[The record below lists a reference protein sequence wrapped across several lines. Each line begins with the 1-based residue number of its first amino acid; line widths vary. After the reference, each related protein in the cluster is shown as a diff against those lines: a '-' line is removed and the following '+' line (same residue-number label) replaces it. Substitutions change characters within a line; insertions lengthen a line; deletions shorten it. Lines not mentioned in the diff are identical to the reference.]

1 MPRRLSAAK
10 GASEIGVTAKT
21 VTVAVIADVDNAL
34 APNAF
39 KPIVDGAQA
48 GVKFVNANGGVAG
61 RTLKMDFI
69 DSHLNPNDTRN
80 AIIKACGDDLATVG
94 TATALFSG
102 LADLTGCKD
111 QAGQATGL
119 PDIGSIVLG
128 TPQACA
134 LTSFPVIPSM
144 IDCST
149 VGKNPQ
155 TYRTNQGV
163 FKYLS
168 KQHKGDLKG
177 PFIKSR
183 DSPDAERSTDS
194 LADAAKNAGIDVTS
208 MPSLSNSSP
217 QSAFTPVV
225 TQMKQDG
232 DNWSDNGLTT
242 PGAVLLRQEAAL
254 QGVDSELGRLAVHER
269 LLRREGDG
277 RRRRRDERRIRRPRV
292 PALRRGEVEQDARRF
307 PEVHREGQRQRVRR
321 VRLRSGARVQGRCRH
336 RQQVDR
342 RPPRTSLLTALKGL
356 HSFNADGMTG
366 TVNIGGKVPSSCFMV
381 VQWNGGKFN
390 RIYPKKAGTFDCT
403 DLEPLHLPDR
413 PHHTPDPSLPIEVA
427 SLLTCRTRTG
437 DATSGSDRRWRQAWG
452 AAVDA
457 HRRAGHEP
465 AVVGGEHRRSPTP
478 PPPGGEAL
486 ADQRRDLGEDVPVG
500 VGRGAS
506 RRWSR

>member
-1 MPRRLSAAK
+1 VPKTRHISLALVVVVSLAVASVASTTSAGAATT
-10 GASEIGVTAKT
+10 ASEIGVSAKT
-21 VTVAVIADVDNAL
+21 IDVAIIADVDNSL

-39 KPIVDGAQA
+39 KPIVDGVQA

-61 RTLKMDFI
+61 RTLKADFI

-80 AIIKACGDDLATVG
+80 AIIKACGQDLAMVG
-94 TATALFSG
+94 TATALFTG
-102 LADLTGCKD
+102 LDDLTGCKD

-134 LTSFPVIPSM
+134 PTSFPVIPSM

-168 KQHKGDLKG
+168 KQHNGDLKG
-177 PFIKSR
+177 PFIKSS
-183 DSPDAERSTDS
+183 DSPDAARSTDS
-194 LADAAKNAGIDVTS
+194 LADAAKNAGIDVTG

-254 QGVDSELGRLAVHER
+254 QGVDSSKVVWQCTSACYDEKQMAAAGDAMDGEYVDLGFLPFAEAKSNKTLAGYLKYIGKDNASAFGVYGFEAV
-269 LLRREGDG
+269 LAFKEAADAANKSSDG
-277 RRRRRDERRIRRPRV
+277 LTR
-292 PALRRGEVEQDARRF
+292 A
-307 PEVHREGQRQRVRR
+307 
-321 VRLRSGARVQGRCRH
+321 
-336 RQQVDR
+336 
-342 RPPRTSLLTALKGL
+342 SLLTALKGVT
-356 HSFNADGMTG
+356 SFNAGGMTG

-381 VQWNGGKFN
+381 VQWNNGKFN

-403 DLEPLHLPDR
+403 ESNRYTYQTDLT
-413 PHHTPDPSLPIEVA
+413 TP
-427 SLLTCRTRTG
+427 
-437 DATSGSDRRWRQAWG
+437 
-452 AAVDA
+452 
-457 HRRAGHEP
+457 
-465 AVVGGEHRRSPTP
+465 
-478 PPPGGEAL
+478 
-486 ADQRRDLGEDVPVG
+486 
-500 VGRGAS
+500 
-506 RRWSR
+506 

>member
-1 MPRRLSAAK
+1 VPNVRRTPLALVIALGLAVASCATVTAAGAATPTAAK

-21 VTVAVIADVDNAL
+21 VTIAVIADVDNSL

-48 GVKFVNANGGVAG
+48 GVKYVNANGGVAG

-80 AIIKACGDDLATVG
+80 AIIKACGDDLAMVG

-102 LADLTGCKD
+102 LDDLTGCKD

-134 LTSFPVIPSM
+134 PTSFPVIPSM

-168 KQHKGDLKG
+168 KQHQGDLKG
-177 PFIKSR
+177 PFIKSS
-183 DSPDAERSTDS
+183 DSADAARSTVS
-194 LADAAKNAGIDVTS
+194 LANAAKNAGIDVTS

-254 QGVDSELGRLAVHER
+254 QGVDSSKVVWQCTSACYDEKAMAAAGDAMNGEYVDLGFLPFSEAKANKTLAGYLKYIGKDNASAFGVYGFEAV
-269 LLRREGDG
+269 LAFQQAANTAAKSTDG
-277 RRRRRDERRIRRPRV
+277 
-292 PALRRGEVEQDARRF
+292 LT
-307 PEVHREGQRQRVRR
+307 
-321 VRLRSGARVQGRCRH
+321 
-336 RQQVDR
+336 
-342 RPPRTSLLTALKGL
+342 RTSLLTALKGL
-356 HSFNADGMTG
+356 TSFNAGGMTG
-366 TVNIGGKVPSSCFMV
+366 TVNIGEKVPSSCFMV
-381 VQWNGGKFN
+381 VQWNSGKFN

-403 DLEPLHLPDR
+403 ESNRYTYQTDLT
-413 PHHTPDPSLPIEVA
+413 TP
-427 SLLTCRTRTG
+427 
-437 DATSGSDRRWRQAWG
+437 
-452 AAVDA
+452 
-457 HRRAGHEP
+457 
-465 AVVGGEHRRSPTP
+465 
-478 PPPGGEAL
+478 
-486 ADQRRDLGEDVPVG
+486 
-500 VGRGAS
+500 
-506 RRWSR
+506 

>member
-1 MPRRLSAAK
+1 MLNVRRTSLALVIALGLAVASLATVTSAGAAAPGAAK
-10 GASEIGVTAKT
+10 DASEIGVTAKT
-21 VTVAVIADVDNAL
+21 VTIAVIADVDNSL

-48 GVKFVNANGGVAG
+48 GVKYVNANGGVAG

-80 AIIKACGDDLATVG
+80 AIIKACGDDLAMVG

-102 LADLTGCKD
+102 LDDLTGCKD

-134 LTSFPVIPSM
+134 PTSFPVIPSM

-168 KQHKGDLKG
+168 KQHTGDLKG
-177 PFIKSR
+177 PFIKSS
-183 DSPDAERSTDS
+183 DSPDAARSTDS
-194 LADAAKNAGIDVTS
+194 LADGAKNAGIDVTS

-225 TQMKQDG
+225 TAMKNDG
-232 DNWSDNGLTT
+232 SNWSDNGLTT

-254 QGVDSELGRLAVHER
+254 QGVDSSKVVWQCTSACYDEKAMAAAGDAMNGEYVDLGFLPFSEEKSNKTLAGYLKYIGKDNASAFGVYGFEAV
-269 LLRREGDG
+269 LAFKEAAETANTSTDG
-277 RRRRRDERRIRRPRV
+277 LTR
-292 PALRRGEVEQDARRF
+292 A
-307 PEVHREGQRQRVRR
+307 
-321 VRLRSGARVQGRCRH
+321 
-336 RQQVDR
+336 
-342 RPPRTSLLTALKGL
+342 SLLTALKGL
-356 HSFNADGMTG
+356 TSFDAGGMTG

-381 VQWNGGKFN
+381 VQWNDGKFN

-403 DLEPLHLPDR
+403 ESNRYTYQTDLT
-413 PHHTPDPSLPIEVA
+413 TP
-427 SLLTCRTRTG
+427 
-437 DATSGSDRRWRQAWG
+437 
-452 AAVDA
+452 
-457 HRRAGHEP
+457 
-465 AVVGGEHRRSPTP
+465 
-478 PPPGGEAL
+478 
-486 ADQRRDLGEDVPVG
+486 
-500 VGRGAS
+500 
-506 RRWSR
+506 